1 MGKRV
6 EPTIYKEKY
15 KTGQEAHEKSSISLN
30 TEEMQI
36 KTMVNYEKTPPRM
49 AKI

>member
-6 EPTIYKEKY
+6 GQTIYKEKY
-15 KTGQEAHEKSSISLN
+15 MTGQEAHEKSSNSLN

-36 KTMVNYEKTPPRM
+36 KTG
-49 AKI
+49 